1 MKKFFIILSIA
12 IVVLIV
18 PKASVLAITQ
28 NQLSSEVQIVCP
40 DSYGNWYSGSGT
52 IIDPKGIILTNKHVV
67 TDQYG
72 GIINTCF
79 IGFVSSANDEPDF
92 GTKDNYN
99 LAEVKY
105 YTTANDM
112 DAAILYLA
120 NPANKTYAYINIWN
134 SDSSKLELGNKIEVI
149 GYPSIGGSTIT
160 YTSGDFSGFGS
171 KSDGTQN
178 YLKTTAILEHG
189 NSGGAAYN
197 SKGQFVGIPTM
208 VISGSLNSIAYLL
221 SVNSVKNWLAGALG
235 GDYKS
240 EIIDQTPSVQ
250 QPSTNIQS
258 DTTPPKLKSGGFID
272 YKIVNDT
279 ETKKSYIQYFISL
292 KNIKEAGSVTKVYY
306 YFGKNKFVDPLKSG
320 KSYSPMSSKDI
331 TLPEKFLIT
340 AKNGLNI
347 IIRLEDNSG
356 NVSTSI
362 VDSWGVNNAV
372 KVGIENAIYNQA
384 LLKFKKTN
392 EYTLNK
398 YKGLF
403 VRNNNTIWWVS
414 PKQSVR
420 YLVYQD
426 SLNVSFPKDTLQ
438 NWFWSDWGKPIST
451 GILSRKLKL
460 KPKNVWGHLLTEYKD
475 DESGLADT
483 RCSYGCYINPKNGK
497 LLYLG
502 EMVTYEKSGKEALSL
517 IKSLAVNIPD
527 HELNLIEPLGKNN
540 DNYKTIK
547 WAKDHNQLPLYIF
560 KL

>member
-1 MKKFFIILSIA
+1 MKKLFFIFILTA
-12 IVVLIV
+12 AVFV
-18 PKASVLAITQ
+18 PFSFVQAVTQ
-28 NQLSSEVQIVCP
+28 TQLSSEVQIVCP

-105 YTTANDM
+105 YTTASDM

-120 NPANKTYAYINIWN
+120 NPTNKTYAYINIWN

-197 SKGQFVGIPTM
+197 SKGQFIGIPTM
-208 VISGSLNSIAYLL
+208 VISGSLNSMAYIL
-221 SVNSVKNWLAGALG
+221 SVNSIKSWLLG
-235 GDYKS
+235 ILGSDYKN
-240 EIIDQTPSVQ
+240 EIIEQIPSVQ
-250 QPSTNIQS
+250 QPDANIQN

-272 YKIVNDT
+272 YKIINDAKA
-279 ETKKSYIQYFISL
+279 KKSHIQYFIPVEYIQES
-292 KNIKEAGSVTKVYY
+292 GSVTKVYY

-320 KSYSPMSSKDI
+320 KIYTSTSSRNI
-331 TLPEKFLIT
+331 TIPGKFLIT
-340 AKNGLNI
+340 EKNNLYLV
-347 IIRLEDNSG
+347 IRLEDNSG
-356 NVSTSI
+356 NISAPI
-362 VDSWGVNNAV
+362 VNSWQVDDAV

-384 LLKFKKTN
+384 LSKFKKTN
-392 EYTLNK
+392 KYTFDK

-403 VRNNNTIWWVS
+403 IKNNNEIWWVS
-414 PKQSVR
+414 PKQNVR
-420 YLVYQD
+420 YFVYQD
-426 SLNVSFPKDTLQ
+426 SLNESFLKDTLHG
-438 NWFWSDWGKPIST
+438 WFWTNYGIST
-451 GILSRKLKL
+451 GILSRKLKS
-460 KPKNVWGHLLTEYKD
+460 KPKNVWGHLLIEYKD

-483 RCSYGCYINPKNGK
+483 RCAYGCYINPKNGK
-497 LLYLG
+497 LNYLG
-502 EMVTYEKSGKEALSL
+502 EMVTYEKSGEKALAS
-517 IKSLAVNIPD
+517 IRSLAVNISD
-527 HELNLIEPLGKNN
+527 YEINSIEPLGKSGY
-540 DNYKTIK
+540 YKEIK
-547 WAKDHNQLPLYIF
+547 RAKDRNQLPLYLL
-560 KL
+560 K